1 MDENHELR
9 LQRIEIEQ
17 IRQKESLHERELC
30 EIKLWD
36 ELRKINTSII
46 QVKTAIYTGA
56 FVLLLQNMGIFEVL
70 KLLIH

>member
-1 MDENHELR
+1 MDGDCELR
-9 LQRIEIEQ
+9 VQRIEIELD
-17 IRQKESLHERELC
+17 RQKISLIEREKC
-30 EIKLWD
+30 EVMLWD